1 VFIKDICML
10 RTKKYIPFLYLLPM
24 FLVLLFTFGYPLVAI
39 FNFST
44 RRIRGASG
52 PFIGLENYRQVFKDD
67 VFLQA
72 VQHNL
77 ILLLAVPLMLV
88 ISILIAVILF
98 ERIRGWALFRSILFI
113 PYVLAIPVVGVVFSN
128 MLQLNGVQNQI
139 LRLLHLDALAL
150 DWLGNPNLTLFSIM
164 AVIIWREVGF
174 GIVLFLA
181 RLQSINEELIDAAKV
196 DGAEWWQRLRHVII
210 PQLRSVIEF
219 YTVISII
226 TMLAWVFSY
235 IYTISRGGPG
245 NATVV
250 MELYIYNFAF
260 RNQLPGIASAVAV
273 ILFVITILLM
283 IPVFRVR
290 AETAMEEMG

>member
-1 VFIKDICML
+1 ML
-10 RTKKYIPFLYLLPM
+10 RTNKITPFLYLLPM
-24 FLVLLFTFGYPLVAI
+24 LLLLIFSFGYPLVAI

-44 RRIRGASG
+44 RRIRGITG

-67 VFLQA
+67 VFREA
-72 VQHNL
+72 VQHNM
-77 ILLLAVPLMLV
+77 ILLLAVPIMVV

-98 ERIRGWALFRSILFI
+98 ERIRGWAFFRSLLFI

-128 MLQLNGVQNQI
+128 ILQLNGIQNEI
-139 LRLLHLDALAL
+139 LRALGLDQMAL
-150 DWLGNPNLTLFSIM
+150 DWLGNPKITLYSVM

-196 DGAEWWQRLRHVII
+196 DGAQWWQRLWYIII

-273 ILFVITILLM
+273 ILFIVTILLM
-283 IPVFRVR
+283 IPLFRFR
-290 AETAMEEMG
+290 SESQIEEMG

>member
-1 VFIKDICML
+1 ML
-10 RTKKYIPFLYLLPM
+10 RTNKLTPYLYLLPM
-24 FLVLLFTFGYPLVAI
+24 VLLLIFTFGYPLVAI
-39 FNFST
+39 ANFSL
-44 RRIRGASG
+44 RRIRGISG

-67 VFLQA
+67 VFQQA
-72 VQHNL
+72 VQHNV
-77 ILLLAVPLMLV
+77 ILLAAVPIMLV
-88 ISILIAVILF
+88 ISIFLAVILF
-98 ERIRGWALFRSILFI
+98 ERIRGWQVARSLLFV

-128 MLQLNGVQNQI
+128 ILQFNGVQNQL
-139 LRLLHLDALAL
+139 LRSMGLERLAL
-150 DWLGNPNLTLFSIM
+150 DWIGNPQFTLYSVM

-196 DGAEWWQRLRHVII
+196 DGAGWGQRLWFVII

-219 YTVISII
+219 YVVTSVI

-273 ILFVITILLM
+273 ILFAVTVILI
-283 IPVFRVR
+283 IPLFRYR
-290 AETAMEEMG
+290 SETALEEMG

>member
-1 VFIKDICML
+1 MC
-10 RTKKYIPFLYLLPM
+10 
-24 FLVLLFTFGYPLVAI
+24 LVLIFAFAYPLISI

-44 RRIRGASG
+44 RRIRGATG

-67 VFLQA
+67 VFQEA
-72 VQHNL
+72 VQHNI
-77 ILLLAVPLMLV
+77 ILLLAVPIMV
-88 ISILIAVILF
+88 IISILIAVILF
-98 ERIRGWALFRSILFI
+98 ERIRGWTFYRSVLFI

-139 LRLLHLDALAL
+139 LRALGLDFLAL
-150 DWLGNPNLTLFSIM
+150 DWLGNPDLTLYSVM
-164 AVIIWREVGF
+164 AVIIWREIGF

-196 DGAEWWQRLRHVII
+196 DGAQWWQRLWHVIV

-219 YTVISII
+219 YVVISVI

-245 NATVV
+245 NATIV

-273 ILFVITILLM
+273 ILFIVTVLLM
-283 IPVFRVR
+283 IPIFRFR
-290 AETAMEEMG
+290 SESALEEMG